1 VLSVLLRFTDSNYL
15 PLISSIS
22 SCLVVTL
29 FLNVLLYSFALCG
42 TLMDEFRNSKIRI
55 KFRLRSGFYKSV
67 VLPGNTK
74 RLVLFLNVSW
84 DRDRMVV

>member
-1 VLSVLLRFTDSNYL
+1 VLSVLLRFTDSDYL

-42 TLMDEFRNSKIRI
+42 TLMDEFRI

-67 VLPGNTK
+67 VLLGNTK